1 MNPATNSSRSAS
13 RHAAPAAIVA
23 RQPQVFCTCGEPEP
37 HVIAHRLTYDGI
49 GVNLWSDGAITGV
62 LGLKLRGVPIRRPK
76 TKEAAD
82 RLRKAGWLA
91 LGEVCI
97 RKVDELPALLKAADK
112 AVQIDNLPGT
122 LRRLMREEQA
132 RPAPIKLHWQVLH
145 ADRDGRVTER
155 VAVLPRLRWP
165 GVAVWDYCG
174 GPGSQNGRYG
184 IAYRSRGQGN
194 LGANDATYDPTGPS
208 FKRLSEVFAF
218 LHTLPPPQ
226 RSMPARHAKASVQS

>member
-1 MNPATNSSRSAS
+1 MNPSNSSRSAS

-23 RQPQVFCTCGEPEP
+23 PQPQVFCTCGEPEP

-82 RLRKAGWLA
+82 RLRMAGWLA
-91 LGEVCI
+91 LDEVCLW
-97 RKVDELPALLKAADK
+97 KVDDLPALLKAADK
-112 AVQIDNLPGT
+112 VVQIDNLPGT

-184 IAYRSRGQGN
+184 IAYRTRGQGN
-194 LGANDATYDPTGPS
+194 LGASDVTYDPTGPS

-226 RSMPARHAKASVQS
+226 RSMPARHAKALSQT